1 MVMAPTTG
9 LEGRVAVVTG
19 GSRGIG
25 RAIAL
30 GLSAQGAKV
39 VIGARNPEAAQQVVA
54 EIEAAGAEGIA
65 VAADIS
71 REAEADGLIQTGL
84 KRFGR
89 LDILVNNAGI
99 TKDGLLIRMKEEDW
113 DAVLDINLKGAFF
126 TTRAALRPMLRAQ
139 SGRIVNISSVAGT
152 MGIPGQANYSAS
164 KAGLI
169 GFTKAVAKEVASR
182 SITVNAVAPGFIETE
197 MTAVLSEDRK
207 KSYLGQ
213 IPMGRFGAAEEVAAL
228 VSFLVSEAASYITG
242 QVITIDGGLRT

>member
-1 MVMAPTTG
+1 MTG
-9 LEGRVAVVTG
+9 LKGRVAVVTG

-30 GLSAQGAKV
+30 RLSAEGANV
-39 VIGARNPEAAQQVVA
+39 VICGRNPEAAQAVVD
-54 EIEAAGAEGIA
+54 EITTTGAEGVA

-71 REAEADGLIQTGL
+71 RESDADGLIQAGI
-84 KRFGR
+84 KHFGR

-113 DAVLDINLKGAFF
+113 DAVLDVNLKGAFF

-152 MGIPGQANYSAS
+152 MGIPGQANYSAA

-169 GFTKAVAKEVASR
+169 GFTKAVAREVASR

-197 MTAVLSEDRK
+197 MTAVLSDDRK
-207 KSYLGQ
+207 RSYLSQ
-213 IPMGRFGAAEEVAAL
+213 IPMGRFGDSTEVAAL
-228 VSFLVSEAASYITG
+228 VSFLVSDAASYITG

>member
-1 MVMAPTTG
+1 MGATTG
-9 LEGRVAVVTG
+9 LEGKVAVVTG

-30 GLSAQGAKV
+30 RLSAEGAKV
-39 VIGARNPEAAQQVVA
+39 AICGRNLDAVEDVVA
-54 EIEAAGAEGIA
+54 EIEAAGAVGMA
-65 VAADIS
+65 VAADVS
-71 REAEADGLIQTGL
+71 RESEAEALIQAGIT
-84 KRFGR
+84 RFGR

-99 TKDGLLIRMKEEDW
+99 TRDGLLVRMKEEDW
-113 DAVLDINLKGAFF
+113 DTVLDVNLKGAFF
-126 TTRAALRPMLRAQ
+126 TTRAALRPMLRARG
-139 SGRIVNISSVAGT
+139 GRIVNISSVAGT
-152 MGIPGQANYSAS
+152 MGIPGQANYSAA

-207 KSYLGQ
+207 KIYLSQ
-213 IPMGRFGAAEEVAAL
+213 IPLGRFGDPTEVAAL